1 MFADRQSSVLVVDDE
16 EVIRR
21 LVQDTLLS
29 FGYSVFLASD
39 GEEALELLE
48 EKVNEIDLVILDVV
62 MPGLKS
68 SQVLQRMKELDSSL
82 PVIVSSGF
90 DIEGPVRELLDMGA
104 VKFIEKPYRV
114 EDLIQ
119 AVEEVLGKRGKR

>member
-68 SQVLQRMKELDSSL
+68 SQVFKRMKELDSSL